1 MKISEN
7 GINLIKFF
15 EGFCA
20 KPYKCTSGVP
30 TIGYGAT
37 FYLDNSKVKMDDKAI
52 NKADAT
58 VLLRKM
64 VSLFEDQ
71 VNSFLDADLN
81 QNQYDA
87 LISLSYNI
95 GWNGLKKSKLMTV
108 ININPN
114 NIEIS
119 KHWIK
124 WVNSAGRKS
133 NGLLKRRMIELE
145 LYFKPV
151 DSKKTLAEMAKE
163 IMKIDKFDDEI
174 YI

>member
-15 EGFCA
+15 EGFCP

-37 FYLDNSKVKMDDKAI
+37 FYLDGTKVKMDDPGI
-52 NKADAT
+52 NKVDAT
-58 VLLRKM
+58 VLLKNM
-64 VSLFEDQ
+64 VKLFEDQ

-95 GWNGLKKSKLMTV
+95 GWNGLRKSKLMTAL
-108 ININPN
+108 NANPN
-114 NIEIS
+114 DEAI
-119 KHWIK
+119 KTHWMK

-133 NGLLKRRMIELE
+133 NGLVKRRNLELE
-145 LYFKPV
+145 LYFKASN
-151 DSKKTLAEMAKE
+151 SKKTLAEMAKE
-163 IMKIDKFDDEI
+163 IMNINKFDDEI

>member
-1 MKISEN
+1 MTISEN

-15 EGFCA
+15 EGFCP

-37 FYLDNSKVKMDDKAI
+37 FYLDGTKVKMNDESITKVE
-52 NKADAT
+52 AT
-58 VLLRKM
+58 ILLKNM
-64 VSLFEDQ
+64 VKLFEDQ

-95 GWNGLKKSKLMTV
+95 GWNGLRKSTLMTV
-108 ININPN
+108 LNANPN
-114 NIEIS
+114 DEAI
-119 KHWIK
+119 KTHWMK

-133 NGLLKRRMIELE
+133 NGLVKRRKLELE
-145 LYFKPV
+145 LYFKSPNSV
-151 DSKKTLAEMAKE
+151 KTLEEMTKE
-163 IMKIDKFDDEI
+163 IMQINKFDDEI